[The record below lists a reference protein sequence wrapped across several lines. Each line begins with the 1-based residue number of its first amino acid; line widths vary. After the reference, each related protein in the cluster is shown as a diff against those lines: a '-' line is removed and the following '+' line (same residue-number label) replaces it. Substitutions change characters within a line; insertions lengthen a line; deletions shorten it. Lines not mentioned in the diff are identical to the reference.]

1 MSKLNTLPPH
11 YSNGLINFETP
22 EIMRELIKANKALA
36 ELKGYSEVVPNKN
49 ILLNAITL
57 NESKDSSEIENIITT
72 HDELF
77 SAMADVKLI
86 SEMPKEVLKYKEAIW
101 HGYDLIK
108 KNGFL
113 STNMIVEIQRI
124 IEGNRAGIRK
134 QGGTVLQNEKTKE
147 IIYTPPSTE
156 DEIRELMTDLEKYM
170 NIEDGIDP
178 LIKLAVIHYQFESI
192 HPFYDGN
199 GRTGR
204 IINILYL
211 ILKDLIDSP
220 ILYLSKYIIENKNE
234 YYDLLQKVRT
244 QGLWHEWILY
254 IVRGVFET
262 SKDSLYRL
270 KKINEE
276 YNNVVEKI
284 KSRVPSLYSRE
295 LVDLLFSEFYTK
307 ISSVEKCLEVTRKT
321 ASGYLRQLVE
331 SDILEVEVM
340 GRNKIYINRGLINCV
355 L

>member
-11 YSNGLINFETP
+11 DSNGLINFETP

-77 SAMADVKLI
+77 SEMADVKLI
-86 SEMPKEVLKYKEAIW
+86 SDIPKEVLKYKEAIW
-101 HGYDLIK
+101 HSYDLIK

-170 NIEDGIDP
+170 NMENGIDP

-211 ILKDLIDSP
+211 ILNDLIDSP
-220 ILYLSKYIIENKNE
+220 ILYLSKYIIENKNK

-270 KKINEE
+270 KRINEE

-307 ISSVEKCLEVTRKT
+307 ISSVVKCLEVTRKT
-321 ASGYLRQLVE
+321 ASGYLSQLVE

>member
-1 MSKLNTLPPH
+1 MSKLSTLPPH
-11 YSNGLINFETP
+11 DSRGLINFETS
-22 EIMRELIKANKALA
+22 EIMRELIKSNKALA

-86 SEMPKEVLKYKEAIW
+86 SDRPKEVLKYKEAIW
-101 HGYDLIK
+101 HGYDIIK

-156 DEIRELMTDLEKYM
+156 DEIRELMTDLEKYI

-211 ILKDLIDSP
+211 ILNDLIDSP

-244 QGLWHEWILY
+244 HGLWHEWILY
-254 IVRGVFET
+254 IVKGVFET

-270 KKINEE
+270 KRINEE

-307 ISSVEKCLEVTRKT
+307 ISSVEKCLKVTRKT
-321 ASGYLRQLVE
+321 ASGYLKQLE
-331 SDILEVEVM
+331 ENGILEVEVM
-340 GRNKIYINRGLINCV
+340 GRNKIYINRGLVNCV